1 MQKERK
7 KKKNEKKRK
16 KKKRKKI
23 HSDIILEQLVR
34 SMARKIIVSK
44 TSDLCM
50 PFAYFLYPRSV
61 QVT

>member
-1 MQKERK
+1 MK
-7 KKKNEKKRK
+7 KKKE

-23 HSDIILEQLVR
+23 HSDIILEHLVR

-50 PFAYFLYPRSV
+50 RFAYLLYPLSV
-61 QVT
+61 